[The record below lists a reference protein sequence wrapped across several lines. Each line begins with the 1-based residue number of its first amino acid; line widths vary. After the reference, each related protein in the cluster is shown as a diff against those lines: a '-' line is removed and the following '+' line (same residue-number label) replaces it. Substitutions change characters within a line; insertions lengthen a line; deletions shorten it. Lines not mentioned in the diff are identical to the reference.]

1 MKEDLG
7 NFTDLFS
14 DIVNAEVQNVNLNS
28 KNVINTWSYRLWK
41 LIMDWKYKHIGKT
54 EGVENTVKTEND
66 KEALEDGLN
75 ENIFKLWMLRIWLD
89 IGILRMHWKIE

>member
-28 KNVINTWSYRLWK
+28 KKCV
-41 LIMDWKYKHIGKT
+41 KYL
-54 EGVENTVKTEND
+54 VLLFM
-66 KEALEDGLN
+66 EADYGLEV
-75 ENIFKLWMLRIWLD
+75 
-89 IGILRMHWKIE
+89 